1 MPILQTYNH
10 SKLDFQKVNQH
21 IQIQIQKAFIQE
33 NTQTYVDQSWDWNP
47 WGFICLI
54 ISWIAITLRTF

>member
-1 MPILQTYNH
+1 MHTDEWNLVWADQ
-10 SKLDFQKVNQH
+10 
-21 IQIQIQKAFIQE
+21 IQIQIQIQNAFIQE

-54 ISWIAITLRTF
+54 ISWITITLRTF

>member
-1 MPILQTYNH
+1 MVFPGLPLLIQI
-10 SKLDFQKVNQH
+10 Q

-33 NTQTYVDQSWDWNP
+33 NTQTYVDQAWDWNP